1 MKNVEVTYNDLPEK
15 IRQLRKSKSITQKEL
30 ANKAKVTQQTISAIE
45 SGKLEPSL
53 KLLFVIA
60 GILGVAF
67 ILVTLI
73 NGGEK

>member
-1 MKNVEVTYNDLPEK
+1 MEKVEVTYNDLPKK
-15 IRQLRKSKSITQKEL
+15 IKQLRKKKSITQKEL
-30 ANKAKVTQQTISAIE
+30 AEKVKVTQQTISAIE

-53 KLLFVIA
+53 KLLFLIA

-67 ILVTLI
+67 ILVTLM